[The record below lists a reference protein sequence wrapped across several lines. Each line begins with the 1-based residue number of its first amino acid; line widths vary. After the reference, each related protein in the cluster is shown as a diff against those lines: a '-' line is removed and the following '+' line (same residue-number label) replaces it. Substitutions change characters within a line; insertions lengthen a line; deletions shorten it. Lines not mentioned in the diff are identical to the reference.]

1 MSMKNVFPF
10 RGFRFMSTG
19 SSRLLLSTLAL
30 AALTAGCGGGT
41 ASGGPSLPG
50 EVTRRDIHVSH
61 QDCAVDGGGAEKVN
75 VGGDA
80 RPDIV
85 IVRSGGREICRS
97 IDLNFD
103 GSVDSWVYRDGSGN
117 VARRENDYDRD
128 GRIDEIA
135 IYQNG
140 VLVEK
145 DRATT
150 LVGRLDTWHFYQA
163 GKLARTERDSDGD
176 SQIDQWWEYP
186 KPDQLECPLI
196 HSDVDGDGHPDP
208 GATVNVCGES
218 TGYVPPERAGD
229 KPAGGTTF
237 DSTQN
242 GGLPTEVE
250 EKPAPATT
258 APPAATMPPATTPPP
273 ASAPTGGKK

>member
-1 MSMKNVFPF
+1 
-10 RGFRFMSTG
+10 
-19 SSRLLLSTLAL
+19 
-30 AALTAGCGGGT
+30 
-41 ASGGPSLPG
+41 
-50 EVTRRDIHVSH
+50 VTRRDIRVSH
-61 QDCAVDGGGAEKVN
+61 QECAVDGSGAEKVN
-75 VGGDA
+75 VGGDP

-85 IVRSGGREICRS
+85 IVRSGSREVCRS

-103 GSVDSWVYRDGSGN
+103 GAVDSWVYRDSAGAVS
-117 VARRENDYDRD
+117 RRENDYDRD

-140 VLVEK
+140 VLTEK

-176 SQIDQWWEYP
+176 ALIDQWWEYP

-196 HSDVDGDGHPDP
+196 HSDVDGDGRPDP
-208 GATVNVCGES
+208 GATVNVCGEAS
-218 TGYVPPERAGD
+218 GYVPPERGEN
-229 KPAGGTTF
+229 KGSGTTF
-237 DSTQN
+237 DSAAN

-250 EKPAPATT
+250 EKPGATPA
-258 APPAATMPPATTPPP
+258 APPATPPAAP
-273 ASAPTGGKK
+273 AGEGKKK

>member
-1 MSMKNVFPF
+1 MRIKLGIPF
-10 RGFRFMSTG
+10 RYFGCVRDG
-19 SSRLLLSTLAL
+19 ALRVLPL
-30 AALTAGCGGGT
+30 AALALGLSAAACGASGKTA
-41 ASGGPSLPG
+41 GGPSQPG
-50 EVTRRDIHVSH
+50 EVTRRDIRVTH
-61 QDCAVDGGGAEKVN
+61 QDCAVDSGGAEKVN
-75 VGGDA
+75 VGGDT

-85 IVRSGGREICRS
+85 IVRSGGREVCRS

-103 GSVDSWVYRDGSGN
+103 GAVDSWVYRDGSGN
-117 VARRENDYDRD
+117 VSRRENDYDRD

-135 IYQNG
+135 IYQGG
-140 VLVEK
+140 VLIEK

-176 SQIDQWWEYP
+176 ALIDQWWEYP

-208 GATVNVCGES
+208 GATVNVCGEAS
-218 TGYVPPERAGD
+218 NYVPPERAGD
-229 KPAGGTTF
+229 KPASSSF

-250 EKPAPATT
+250 EKPSATPAPS
-258 APPAATMPPATTPPP
+258 APPAQPEGT
-273 ASAPTGGKK
+273 KK